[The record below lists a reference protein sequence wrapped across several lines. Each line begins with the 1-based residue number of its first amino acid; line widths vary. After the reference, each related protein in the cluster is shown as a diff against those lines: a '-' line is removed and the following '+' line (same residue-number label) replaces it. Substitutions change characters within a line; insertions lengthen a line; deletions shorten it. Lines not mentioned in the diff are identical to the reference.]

1 MTKIKT
7 KLSNYLGRYLSYMA
21 FELLIAWVAYIW
33 MKPDGD
39 GMVGFFCAC
48 ILSNVFGFLGFR
60 AMNRRLATGRELRKL
75 QMERKKW
82 EKEDRDAQFY
92 FTFGHGKS

>member
-1 MTKIKT
+1 MV
-7 KLSNYLGRYLSYMA
+7 L
-21 FELLIAWVAYIW
+21 ELLIAWVTYNW

-39 GMVGFFCAC
+39 GLVAFFGAS
-48 ILSNVFGFLGFR
+48 ILANVFGFLGFR
-60 AMNRRLATGRELRKL
+60 SMNRRLANGRTLRKL

-82 EKEDRDAQFY
+82 EKEERDAQFY